1 MREGPWVSVHKYGFF
16 FVAKA
21 RSFKIICKSK
31 RRLLWWPASATT
43 TQFLSAGH
51 LTEEV
56 IILTT
61 ITYQTFPERT
71 KGRTP
76 QPTLRV
82 WSEARDV
89 CQQQGPT
96 AFTGLTLLRHRN
108 QTLPVYVHPVYHW
121 CATVGP
127 FSVRPAS
134 SAAAPWP
141 VIVFLSPGIYTSLP
155 RFTENPLYS
164 TRWSRICA
172 GALNRTIV
180 CMKFGHLT

>member
-1 MREGPWVSVHKYGFF
+1 MREGPWVAVHNKYGFS

-61 ITYQTFPERT
+61 ITNQTFPERT

-108 QTLPVYVHPVYHW
+108 QTLPRLCPSRLSLMRHGWPLFCASGLVGGGSLARDCVPVARDLHLSTTFHW
-121 CATVGP
+121 EP
-127 FSVRPAS
+127 S
-134 SAAAPWP
+134 
-141 VIVFLSPGIYTSLP
+141 I
-155 RFTENPLYS
+155 
-164 TRWSRICA
+164 
-172 GALNRTIV
+172 
-180 CMKFGHLT
+180 